1 MTDKVE
7 SSQPQRRGTRLQ
19 HELLVAYRTPGNP
32 TFSSHWAVN
41 LSGSGLFINTSTPL
55 PVGSALQLVLSLP
68 DAPAP
73 FEVEGRVARVSGA
86 DNAQHQVTGMGI
98 EFVNVDEDGRSRIE
112 RFVTR
117 LRQELPELSGGGL
130 AGEAKR

>member
-7 SSQPQRRGTRLQ
+7 SSPPQRRGSRLQ
-19 HELLVAYRTPGNP
+19 HELLVAYRSPGGAS
-32 TFSSHWAVN
+32 FASHWAVN

-55 PVGSALQLVLSLP
+55 PVGSPLELVLSLP
-68 DAPAP
+68 DAPTP

-86 DNAQHQVTGMGI
+86 DNAQHQGAGMGI
-98 EFVNVDEDGRSRIE
+98 EFVNVDEDRRSRIE

-117 LRQELPELSGGGL
+117 LRQELPELSGGS
-130 AGEAKR
+130 AQSEAKR